1 MPAGP
6 EGKDMAKGTGRVVL
20 LLGLF
25 LEAAA
30 LLGAPRVS
38 RSADQAA
45 HSAEPP
51 ASSPS
56 SESLP
61 ASPSSDTPTAGEG
74 LSEVVVT
81 ARFKSE
87 NLQTAP
93 IAITAVSADQIDARG
108 YVNVADVA
116 HAAPNVNIEQAGSGF
131 GKSAFVS
138 IRGIGQNDFKY
149 TFEPGVGFYIDDVY
163 FGTVFGSLF
172 DLTDIDSVEIL
183 RGPQGTLFGKNTEGG
198 AVRIFTKK
206 PTGDDSGYLEA
217 GLGSFDREKFR
228 GAYDFALIPN
238 QLFVRVSAG
247 SNRSDGYMDVLDF
260 ACANPTLAGTLKPVT
275 HLNGCKIGTYGGDDV
290 QVARLA
296 VRYLASD
303 TLETN
308 FSADF
313 TDDHGEEPATKMI
326 ALALPPKPNGTP
338 GVPGT
343 QISNAL
349 ALYSIAATIPRFG
362 IPLDSRF
369 LTNSPYTTYGTYT
382 DPIAGISASPT
393 STLTSWGVAG
403 TVDWD
408 TPWDGVHA
416 KSITAYRRY
425 HGAFAEDTSGAP
437 ISGDLPINY
446 LRHHQF
452 SEELQFS
459 GRALQDTL
467 DWATGA
473 YYLDSEDFNSGIVDN
488 SSNVGGKGILFLT
501 GDPAASK
508 DESVFA
514 HVNYKVTSALGLELG
529 ARYSHETKTYT
540 FYRYEPDL
548 VGLVP
553 AGLFPTNLGNY
564 LAGFAPPLPTGEV
577 SVSRVDPKVGL
588 SYQWT
593 PDIMT
598 YAQYSTGYK
607 SGGFNPRPLTR
618 TQVTSFGPEK
628 VSSYEVGLKSEW
640 LDHRLR
646 ANLAGFV
653 SNYSELQLPVAT
665 VDPGTGFPAFLTESV
680 GSARIKGLELEI
692 EARPVGGLLIDG
704 SVGYLHYRTLNL
716 GGAAYNPVTNPGG
729 PTLSD
734 VPALTPTWKGNV
746 GAQYAL
752 PLGGAG
758 TLTPRLDYTYQS
770 KVFND
775 PQDELI
781 SMQAGYGLL
790 NVRLTWEA
798 LKGGWQVSLSASNVT
813 GKVYYVTER
822 NQLSTYDEV
831 DGQPGRPREVLFSVR
846 KTF

>member
-1 MPAGP
+1 
-6 EGKDMAKGTGRVVL
+6 MARATNLLFVVL
-20 LLGLF
+20 
-25 LEAAA
+25 A
-30 LLGAPRVS
+30 LCWTAVQAEQPTPEVS
-38 RSADQAA
+38 AQ
-45 HSAEPP
+45 
-51 ASSPS
+51 
-56 SESLP
+56 
-61 ASPSSDTPTAGEG
+61 TPTEGES

-87 NLQTAP
+87 SLQAAP
-93 IAITAVSADQIDARG
+93 ISITAVTAEQIDARG

-116 HAAPNVNIEQAGSGF
+116 LAAPNVSIEQAGTGF

-138 IRGIGQNDFKY
+138 IRGVGQNDFKY

-172 DLTDIDSVEIL
+172 DLSDIDSVEIL

-198 AVRIFTKK
+198 AVRIFTRK
-206 PTGDDSGYLEA
+206 PVGNDDGYLEA
-217 GLGSFDREKFR
+217 GYGSYSRERFR
-228 GAYDFALIPN
+228 GAFDFSLIPN
-238 QLFVRVSAG
+238 RLFVRVSAG

-260 ACANPTLAGTLKPVT
+260 ACANPALAGRLTPVT
-275 HLNGCKIGTYGGDDV
+275 HQNGCRIGSYGGDDV
-290 QVARLA
+290 QVGRIALRL
-296 VRYLASD
+296 LATD
-303 TLETN
+303 ALEMN
-308 FSADF
+308 LSADI
-313 TDDHGEEPATKMI
+313 TRDHGEEPATKMI
-326 ALALPPKPNGTP
+326 ALALPPNPKGTP

-349 ALYSIAATIPRFG
+349 ALYSVAATIPRFG

-369 LTNSPYTTYGTYT
+369 LTTSPFTTYGTYT
-382 DPIAGISASPT
+382 DPIAGLSAPPT

-403 TVDWD
+403 TIDWD
-408 TPWDGVHA
+408 TPLEGVHA

-425 HGAFAEDTSGAP
+425 HGAFAQDTSGAP
-437 ISGDLPINY
+437 ISGNLPINY
-446 LRHHQF
+446 LWHRQF
-452 SEELQFS
+452 SQELQLS
-459 GRALQDTL
+459 GRALQDAL
-467 DWATGA
+467 DWATGV
-473 YYLDSEDFNSGIVDN
+473 YYLDTQDFNSGIIDN
-488 SSNVGGKGILFLT
+488 SSNVGGRGILFLT

-514 HVNYKVTSALGLELG
+514 HLNYKITSALGLELG
-529 ARYSHETKTYT
+529 ARYSHETRSYT

-548 VGLVP
+548 RGLVP

-564 LAGFAPPLPTGEV
+564 LAGFAPPLPTGRV
-577 SVSRVDPKVGL
+577 SISRVDPKVGL
-588 SYQWT
+588 SWQWT

-628 VSSYEVGLKSEW
+628 VTAYEVGLKSEW
-640 LDHRLR
+640 LEHRLR
-646 ANLAGFV
+646 INVAAFT
-653 SNYSELQLPVAT
+653 SNYSALQLPVAT

-680 GSARIKGLELEI
+680 GSARIRGVELEVQT
-692 EARPVGGLLIDG
+692 RPVRGFDING

-716 GGAAYNPVTNPGG
+716 GKAAYDSVNNPAG

-734 VPALTPTWKGNV
+734 VPPLTPTWKGNLGV
-746 GAQYAL
+746 QYAIAMGS
-752 PLGGAG
+752 LGS
-758 TLTPRLDYTYQS
+758 LTPRVDYNWQS

-781 SMQAGYGLL
+781 SMQPGYGVL
-790 NVRLTWEA
+790 NARLTWDSFQD
-798 LKGGWQVSLSASNVT
+798 GWRVSLFISNVT
-813 GKVYYVTER
+813 DKVYYVTER

-846 KTF
+846 KAF